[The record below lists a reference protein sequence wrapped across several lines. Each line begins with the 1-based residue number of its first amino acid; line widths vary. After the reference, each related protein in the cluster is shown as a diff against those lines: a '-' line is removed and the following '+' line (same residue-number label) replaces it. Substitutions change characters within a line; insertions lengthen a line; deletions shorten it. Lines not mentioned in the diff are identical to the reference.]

1 MEIEKI
7 SNEQYEMFWADQIAK
22 EIISRNKYHFIN
34 RKIPKFGEFVV
45 KTSASLSGVLHIGRL
60 SDTIR
65 GDSVHKALKDAG
77 VKSKLIWVAED
88 MDPLRSIPQGV
99 AKRFEDN
106 IGMAVTDVPDPEG
119 CHKSYAEHFT
129 SQYFKVLD
137 DFVHTKM
144 QKFSMRAEYKKG
156 SFKPYIKKILDK
168 VNEVIEIQNNYRSA
182 PLRQD
187 WSPWMPV
194 CDNCGKIVTPR
205 ITGFANKKVLYV
217 CKDYS
222 FEKYTAHG
230 CNYEGENNPL
240 KGNGKLVWKSE
251 WAAQWARWKVVSEG
265 AGKEYQVPNSAFW
278 INGEITE
285 KIFDYPAPVPIF
297 YEHVLIDNV
306 KMSASIGNV
315 IYPYEWLDVA
325 SPELLR
331 MFYNKRLMKARSFSW
346 KDLPNLY
353 DEYDYYGK
361 VYFGEIML
369 ENKKEEG
376 HIKRLF
382 KISHIGEIKKPV
394 DTSFSHT
401 ALLAQL
407 FTKKSDIVN
416 SLKKT
421 GHYRKEQEKQIF
433 QRISY
438 VKNWLA
444 KYAPEEVRIKV
455 NDAVPKNLD
464 LNEKEKEALHIT
476 ARALKEEDFDEK
488 TLFERFYSIC
498 QELGL
503 DPKYFFRAS
512 YKVIMNRDR
521 GPKLAPFILTIGK
534 EKVIKLFEK
543 V

>member
-1 MEIEKI
+1 MEVENI
-7 SNEQYEMFWADQIAK
+7 SEEQYEFFWADQIAK
-22 EIISRNKYHFIN
+22 EIITRKKYHFID
-34 RKIPKFGEFVV
+34 RKIPKFREFLV

-88 MDPLRSIPQGV
+88 MDPLRSIPHGV

-119 CHKSYAEHFT
+119 CHKSYADHFT
-129 SQYFKVLD
+129 SQYFEVLD
-137 DFVHTKM
+137 EFVHTKM

-156 SFKPYIKKILDK
+156 NFRPYIRKILDNL
-168 VNEVIEIQNNYRSA
+168 NEILEIQNNYRTA
-182 PLRQD
+182 PLRLG
-187 WSPWMPV
+187 WSPWMPI

-205 ITGFANKKVLYV
+205 ITGFEKKKVLYV

-222 FEKYTAHG
+222 FEKYTARG

-278 INGEITE
+278 INGEIAE
-285 KIFDYPAPVPIF
+285 RVLNQPAPVPIF
-297 YEHVLIDNV
+297 YEHILIDNV

-315 IYPYEWLDVA
+315 IYPHEWLDVA
-325 SPELLR
+325 PPELMR
-331 MFYNKRLMKARSFSW
+331 MFYNKRLMKTRSFSW
-346 KDLPNLY
+346 RDLPVLY

-361 VYFGEIML
+361 VYLGEIMV

-382 KISHIGEIKKPV
+382 EISQIKDVKKPV
-394 DTSFSHT
+394 DVGFSH
-401 ALLAQL
+401 AVLLVQL
-407 FTKKSDIVN
+407 FTKKSDIIA

-421 GHYRKEQEKQIF
+421 GQYRKEQEKLIF
-433 QRISY
+433 ERIGY
-438 VKNWLA
+438 AKNWLN
-444 KYAPEEVRIKV
+444 KYAPDEVKIKV
-455 NDAVPKNLD
+455 NEIPPKNLG
-464 LNEKEKEALHIT
+464 LNEKEKQALRLV
-476 ARALKEEDFDEK
+476 AKALKEQDFDEK
-488 TLFERFYSIC
+488 SLFQKFYDIC
-498 QELGL
+498 QETGL
-503 DPKYFFRAS
+503 ENKYFFKAA
-512 YKVIMNRDR
+512 YKVIMNRER